1 MTATMP
7 LVPQPF
13 RALVIG
19 SSGTIGSAFMELLE
33 SNPSCSAAYG
43 IHRNSH
49 PPINYQDLSTIETAA
64 IALASIGPFQLI
76 INTIGILHS
85 EHWMPE
91 KKLEDLNAE
100 QLQMLMQVN
109 AIGPGLTIKYFS
121 KLLDPAG
128 AVMATLSAKVGSIED
143 NRLGGWYSYRASKAA
158 LNMLIKT
165 AAIECGRT
173 RPNNAL
179 VALHPG
185 TVNSRLSKP
194 FKGEQIGRPPADAA
208 SDMLKVLLSLNKEDS
223 GTFISYS
230 GERLPW

>member
-1 MTATMP
+1 
-7 LVPQPF
+7 
-13 RALVIG
+13 
-19 SSGTIGSAFMELLE
+19 MELLE
-33 SNPSCSAAYG
+33 QHPACTKVIG
-43 IHRNSH
+43 IHRNSAN
-49 PPINYQDLSTIETAA
+49 PIDYQDLSTIEAA
-64 IALASIGPFQLI
+64 AKALSDEAPFQLI

-85 EHWMPE
+85 LDWMPE
-91 KKLEDLNAE
+91 KRLDDLNTE
-100 QLQMLMQVN
+100 QLQMLMQIN

-121 KLLDPAG
+121 KLLDPAN

-165 AAIECGRT
+165 ASIEFART
-173 RPNNAL
+173 KPNTAL

-194 FKGEQIGRPPADAA
+194 FKGEQIGRPPLDAVQ
-208 SDMLKVLLSLNKEDS
+208 DMLNVLLSLNKEDS

>member
-1 MTATMP
+1 MSLIP
-7 LVPQPF
+7 NSF

-33 SNPSCSAAYG
+33 NDPACSEVIGINRSSANP
-43 IHRNSH
+43 ID
-49 PPINYQDLSTIETAA
+49 YQDLTTIEGAA
-64 IALASIGPFQLI
+64 KALAGQAPFQLI

-85 EHWMPE
+85 SEWMPE
-91 KKLEDLNAE
+91 KKLDDLNPE
-100 QLQMLMQVN
+100 QLQTLMQIN
-109 AIGPGLTIKYFS
+109 AIGPGLTIKHFS

-128 AVMATLSAKVGSIED
+128 SVMATLSAKVGSIED

-165 AAIECGRT
+165 ASIEFTRT
-173 RPNNAL
+173 KPHTAL

-194 FKGEQIGRPPADAA
+194 FKGEQIGRPPLDAA
-208 SDMLKVLLSLNKEDS
+208 QDMLNVLLSLSKEDS

>member
-1 MTATMP
+1 MP
-7 LVPQPF
+7 LVPKPF
-13 RALVIG
+13 RVLVIG
-19 SSGTIGSAFMELLE
+19 SSGTIGSAFMELLK
-33 SNPSCSAAYG
+33 SNPSCSAVYG

-49 PPINYQDLSTIETAA
+49 SPINYQDLSTIEAAA
-64 IALASIGPFQLI
+64 IALANTGPFQLI

-194 FKGEQIGRPPADAA
+194 FKGEQIGRPPADAV

>member
-1 MTATMP
+1 MS

-19 SSGTIGSAFMELLE
+19 SSGTIGTAFLELLE
-33 SNPSCSAAYG
+33 NNPACAAVYG
-43 IHRNSH
+43 IHRSSATPIDYEDLNS
-49 PPINYQDLSTIETAA
+49 INSAA
-64 IALASIGPFQLI
+64 IALADKGPFQLI
-76 INTIGILHS
+76 INTIGILHTA
-85 EHWMPE
+85 EWMPE
-91 KKLEDLNAE
+91 KKLDDLHAE

-109 AIGPGLTIKYFS
+109 AIGPSLTIKSFS
-121 KLLDPAG
+121 KLLDPKG
-128 AVMATLSAKVGSIED
+128 AVMVTLSAKVGSIED

-165 AAIECGRT
+165 AAIEFGRT
-173 RPNNAL
+173 RPNTAL

-208 SDMLKVLLSLNKEDS
+208 SDMLQVLLSLNKEDS
-223 GTFISYS
+223 GTFISYT

>member
-1 MTATMP
+1 MP
-7 LVPQPF
+7 LVSQPF

-19 SSGTIGSAFMELLE
+19 SSGTIGSAFLELLE
-33 SNPSCSAAYG
+33 NNPSCEAVYG
-43 IHRNSH
+43 IHRNSVA
-49 PPINYQDLSTIETAA
+49 PVAPIDYEDLSTIEAA
-64 IALASIGPFQLI
+64 AKALLDKGPFQLI
-76 INTIGILHS
+76 INTIGLLHS
-85 EHWMPE
+85 AHWMPE
-91 KKLEDLNAE
+91 KKLDDLHAE

-109 AIGPGLTIKYFS
+109 AIGPSLTIRHFS

-128 AVMATLSAKVGSIED
+128 SVMATLSAKVGSIED

-165 AAIECGRT
+165 AAIEFGRT
-173 RPNNAL
+173 KPNTAL

-194 FKGEQIGRPPADAA
+194 FKGEQIGRPSADAA
-208 SDMLKVLLSLNKEDS
+208 SDMLQVLLSLNKEDS
-223 GTFISYS
+223 GTFISYA

>member
-1 MTATMP
+1 MS

-19 SSGTIGSAFMELLE
+19 SSGTIGSAFLELLQSDPACE
-33 SNPSCSAAYG
+33 AVYG
-43 IHRNSH
+43 IHRNSAI
-49 PPINYQDLSTIETAA
+49 PIDYEDLSTIESAA
-64 IALASIGPFQLI
+64 VALADQGPFQLI
-76 INTIGILHS
+76 INTIGLLHS
-85 EHWMPE
+85 EHWRPE
-91 KKLEDLNAE
+91 KKLDDLNAE
-100 QLQMLMQVN
+100 QLLMLMQIN

-121 KLLDPAG
+121 KLLDPLG

-165 AAIECGRT
+165 AAIELART
-173 RPNNAL
+173 RPNTAL

-185 TVNSRLSKP
+185 TVNSQLSKP
-194 FKGEQIGRPPADAA
+194 FKGEQIGRPPEDAA
-208 SDMLKVLLSLNKEDS
+208 SDMLQVLLSLNKEDS
-223 GTFISYS
+223 GTFVSYA

>member
-1 MTATMP
+1 MSLIP
-7 LVPQPF
+7 NSF

-33 SNPSCSAAYG
+33 NDPACSEVIG
-43 IHRNSH
+43 INRSSAD
-49 PPINYQDLSTIETAA
+49 PINYQDLTTIEGAA
-64 IALASIGPFQLI
+64 KALADRAPFQLI
-76 INTIGILHS
+76 INTIGILHNS
-85 EHWMPE
+85 EWMPE
-91 KKLEDLNAE
+91 KKLDDLNPE
-100 QLQMLMQVN
+100 QLQTLMQIN
-109 AIGPGLTIKYFS
+109 AIGPGLTIKHFS

-128 AVMATLSAKVGSIED
+128 SVMATLSAKVGSIED

-158 LNMLIKT
+158 INMLIKT
-165 AAIECGRT
+165 ASIEFTRT
-173 RPNNAL
+173 KPNTAL

-194 FKGEQIGRPPADAA
+194 FKGEQIGRPPLDAA
-208 SDMLKVLLSLNKEDS
+208 QDMLNGLLSLSKEDS

>member
-1 MTATMP
+1 MP
-7 LVPQPF
+7 LIPAPF

-19 SSGTIGSAFMELLE
+19 SSGTIGTAFVELLE
-33 SNPSCSAAYG
+33 NHPTCTEVVG
-43 IHRNSH
+43 IHRSSSS
-49 PPINYQDLSTIETAA
+49 PIDYQDLSTIEEAA
-64 IALASIGPFQLI
+64 KTLAGEAPFQLM

-85 EHWMPE
+85 ADWMPE
-91 KKLEDLNAE
+91 KKLDDLNAQ
-100 QLQMLMQVN
+100 QLQTLLQVN
-109 AIGPGLTIKYFS
+109 AIGPGLTMRHFS

-128 AVMATLSAKVGSIED
+128 SVMATLSAKVGSIED

-165 AAIECGRT
+165 TAIELART
-173 RPNNAL
+173 KPNIAL
-179 VALHPG
+179 IALHPG

-194 FKGEQIGRPPADAA
+194 FKGEQIGRPPLDAVQ
-208 SDMLKVLLSLNKEDS
+208 DMLNVLLSLSREDS

>member
-1 MTATMP
+1 MSLIP
-7 LVPQPF
+7 NSF

-33 SNPSCSAAYG
+33 NDPACSEVIGINRSSANP
-43 IHRNSH
+43 ID
-49 PPINYQDLSTIETAA
+49 YQDLTTIGEAA
-64 IALASIGPFQLI
+64 KALVDQAPFQLI

-85 EHWMPE
+85 SEWMPE
-91 KKLEDLNAE
+91 KKLDDLNPE
-100 QLQMLMQVN
+100 QLQTLMQIN
-109 AIGPGLTIKYFS
+109 AIGPGLTIKHFS

-128 AVMATLSAKVGSIED
+128 SVMATLSAKVGSIED

-165 AAIECGRT
+165 ASIEFTRT
-173 RPNNAL
+173 KPHTAL

-194 FKGEQIGRPPADAA
+194 FKGEQIGRPPLDAA
-208 SDMLKVLLSLNKEDS
+208 QDMLNVLLSLSKEDS